1 MDKSYQGLLN
11 IMSDL
16 LVTESEQL
24 CRQVAAVFQRFHPEA
39 MYDLQ
44 NMINEWKYGPSGP
57 QALNNNSQ
65 GGQELVL
72 TRDDFKKKIVGADV
86 VKLSNQQNVIHSG
99 IVEEIIPQKM
109 PTKVIESVEDM
120 YEHFSGMKL
129 KEIKRFMND
138 NGVPVHSAAN
148 ADAVLEILNA
158 AIK

>member
-72 TRDDFKKKIVGADV
+72 TRDDFKKK
-86 VKLSNQQNVIHSG
+86 NSG
-99 IVEEIIPQKM
+99 
-109 PTKVIESVEDM
+109 
-120 YEHFSGMKL
+120 G
-129 KEIKRFMND
+129 RCC
-138 NGVPVHSAAN
+138 
-148 ADAVLEILNA
+148 
-158 AIK
+158 

>member
-1 MDKSYQGLLN
+1 MTL
-11 IMSDL
+11 
-16 LVTESEQL
+16 
-24 CRQVAAVFQRFHPEA
+24 
-39 MYDLQ
+39 
-44 NMINEWKYGPSGP
+44 
-57 QALNNNSQ
+57 
-65 GGQELVL
+65 
-72 TRDDFKKKIVGADV
+72 KKKIVGADV